1 MSANTNVSN
10 VNKNMNSVAKFYREV
25 KAEFKKITW
34 PTKDDVKKTT
44 GVVFAT
50 LLIFILIIWL
60 YDSVF
65 GIALKTILNYLK

>member
-10 VNKNMNSVAKFYREV
+10 VNKNVSSVAKFYRDV

-44 GVVFAT
+44 EVVFAT
-50 LLIFILIIWL
+50 LAIFILIIWL

-65 GIALKTILNYLK
+65 GLALKTILNYLK